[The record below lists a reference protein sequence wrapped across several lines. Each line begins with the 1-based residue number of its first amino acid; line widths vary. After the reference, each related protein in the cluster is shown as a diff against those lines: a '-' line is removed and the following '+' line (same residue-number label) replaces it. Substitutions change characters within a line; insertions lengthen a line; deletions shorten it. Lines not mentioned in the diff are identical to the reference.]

1 MISFF
6 AAGALV
12 ASVFWQAPDTTIAV
26 QDGMRLDLRNQ
37 SGEIR
42 VTVWERDAVRITV
55 RRPRGLRIDAERSGS
70 VLRVRRSMAR
80 GFEREIDPDTNVDF
94 AITVPACLDLDLSGV
109 DVEVSVVGT
118 AGEVSVETVEGAVL
132 VRGGAGFVSVQSM
145 DEDVRVEDAQGRVHA
160 NSTGGN
166 VWIRNVSGEVT
177 AESIDGD
184 IVLDNVDAR
193 QITVNTV
200 DGDVTFSGPIHDGG
214 RYRFGTHD
222 GDVTVSVPS
231 GVNASVSVA
240 TFDGEFETSFPV
252 VLRGSQRYRF
262 NFTLGDGGAVLAME
276 TFDGDIYLRRQR

>member
-1 MISFF
+1 MTSLF

-12 ASVFWQAPDTTIAV
+12 ASVLWQAVDTTIAV
-26 QDGMRLDLRNQ
+26 EEGMRLDLRNQ

-42 VTVWERDAVRITV
+42 VTVWERDAVRIAV
-55 RRPRGLRIDAERSGS
+55 RRPRGLGIDVERSGS
-70 VLRVRRSMAR
+70 VLRVRRSLAR
-80 GFEREIDPDTNVDF
+80 AFEREIDPDTDVDF
-94 AITVPACLDLDLSGV
+94 AITVPPYLHLDLSGV
-109 DVEVSVVGT
+109 DTEVSVVGT
-118 AGEVSVETVEGAVL
+118 TGEVAVETVEGAVL
-132 VRGGAGFVSVQSM
+132 VRGGTAYVSVQSM
-145 DEDVRVEDAQGRVHA
+145 DEDVRIEEARGRVHA

-193 QITVNTV
+193 QIHVNTV

-240 TFDGEFETSFPV
+240 TFEGEFESGFPV

-276 TFDGDIYLRRQR
+276 TFDGDIFLRRLR